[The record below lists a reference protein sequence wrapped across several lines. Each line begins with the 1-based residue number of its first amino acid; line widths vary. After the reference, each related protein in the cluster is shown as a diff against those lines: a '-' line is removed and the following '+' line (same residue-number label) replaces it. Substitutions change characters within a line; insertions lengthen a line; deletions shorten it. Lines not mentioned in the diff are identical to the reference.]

1 MAPRSGIACVVASPA
16 ALQPAVPRIRWALP
30 RGRGLEDCKPY
41 PRRNVPYVKFP
52 AARGG
57 LGREEALPRS
67 RGFLLDHEAAAQQK
81 SGGPM
86 LKSALE
92 GLKGRRSRQHCECG
106 VRDNGSTFPESDLFR
121 MPQHLYPPSLSR

>member
-1 MAPRSGIACVVASPA
+1 MLILGAWCERKPVGAPVWYRLCCSVSGGFA
-16 ALQPAVPRIRWALP
+16 AGCAANPLGFAP
-30 RGRGLEDCKPY
+30 GRGLENGKLF

-92 GLKGRRSRQHCECG
+92 GLK
-106 VRDNGSTFPESDLFR
+106 
-121 MPQHLYPPSLSR
+121 